1 MFAILLLSLIILF
14 LVINKLNNN
23 IQEVRKIA
31 KNKDLENDRLVIR
44 TLNSKFEIV
53 QNNSIHYIWNSIKKN
68 LKENLKNRYK
78 ISTYLEWMFASSSF
92 FILTFRVWSY
102 WFFIYLLTKWETN
115 IATLSMLIITIWLLD
130 STLSIL
136 FIRWYKSFVDW
147 FRKVTKMKELF
158 IDSKNR

>member
-53 QNNSIHYIWNSIKKN
+53 QNNSIHYI
-68 LKENLKNRYK
+68 
-78 ISTYLEWMFASSSF
+78 
-92 FILTFRVWSY
+92 
-102 WFFIYLLTKWETN
+102 
-115 IATLSMLIITIWLLD
+115 
-130 STLSIL
+130 
-136 FIRWYKSFVDW
+136 
-147 FRKVTKMKELF
+147 
-158 IDSKNR
+158 